1 MITKW
6 RIRGILLLVGVV
18 LCATQSAMAQ
28 RRDRPLQANAN
39 LIVQGRVEQVYQ
51 SRSSQEYLVQI
62 LVQTSEAVSLQGAGG
77 GAVFP
82 APGQYVYVHVNTSSF
97 DTDRLPSAAEA
108 LPVPQPQSNI
118 RAYLQIGDRNRWEAN
133 SAGWYQDAAARPDTG
148 DVTTGSTIGV
158 VVERVRLGS
167 QSGLKVVR
175 VVPNS
180 PAATAGIEVGDVLV
194 AADGRSVDSE
204 DQLQAAFRSS
214 GGSLQLTV
222 RDVRSGREASVMVRS
237 AAGTGMRPGASPAAR
252 PLGVTT
258 QLAFYGEDAVVKVTA
273 VEPDSP
279 AQRAGIT
286 PGLLILTANG
296 QRVESPDAL
305 RNIERSSTGSLT
317 LRVVNPENRRETTV
331 EVRR

>member
-1 MITKW
+1 MITEW
-6 RIRGILLLVGVV
+6 RIRGLLLLVGVV
-18 LCATQSAMAQ
+18 LGATQSAEAQ
-28 RRDRPLQANAN
+28 RRELPLQANAN

-62 LVQTSEAVSLQGAGG
+62 LVQTSEAVSLQGVGAR
-77 GAVFP
+77 AVFP

-97 DTDRLPSAAEA
+97 DTDRLPSGGEA

-118 RAYLQIGDRNRWEAN
+118 RAYLQLGDGNRWVAN
-133 SAGWYQDAAARPDTG
+133 SAGWYQDAAARPGTA
-148 DVTTGSTIGV
+148 DVPLGSTIGV

-194 AADGRSVDSE
+194 GANGQSLDSE
-204 DQLQAAFRSS
+204 DQLEAAFRNSR
-214 GGSLQLTV
+214 GSLQLTV
-222 RDVRSGREASVMVRS
+222 RDVRSGREASVTVRS
-237 AAGTGMRPGASPAAR
+237 AAGTGMRPESAPRAR

-258 QLAFYGEDAVVKVTA
+258 QLAFYGDQAVVKVTA

-279 AQRAGIT
+279 AQRAGIA

-296 QRVESPDAL
+296 QRVESPEAL
-305 RNIERSSTGSLT
+305 SNIERSSSGSLA
-317 LRVVNPENRRETTV
+317 LRVVDPETRRESTV
-331 EVRR
+331 AVRR